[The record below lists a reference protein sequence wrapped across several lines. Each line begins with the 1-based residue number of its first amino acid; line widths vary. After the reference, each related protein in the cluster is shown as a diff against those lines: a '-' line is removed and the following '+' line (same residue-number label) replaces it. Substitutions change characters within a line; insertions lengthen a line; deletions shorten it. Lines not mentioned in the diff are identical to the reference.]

1 MPPPAFATPQ
11 HLNYAA
17 QSQHQTGYTLQQIP
31 DSVPFANMTRFG
43 HAPQRCADGLPAFQ
57 PHTNGP
63 LTRNYTRMQTYAHCY
78 LQESGYPRVPAC

>member
-17 QSQHQTGYTLQQIP
+17 QPQHQTGYTLQQIP
-31 DSVPFANMTRFG
+31 DGVPFANMTRFE
-43 HAPQRCADGLPAFQ
+43 HDQPAPQQRADGLPAFQ

-63 LTRNYTRMQTYAHCY
+63 LTPQ
-78 LQESGYPRVPAC
+78 